1 MDILLDNMI
10 VRSKTFVKQM
20 IYKWLGK
27 LNSLFFEFIW
37 KNRCNDMQEWEKL
50 HNIFKKDKKKKKY
63 NRRDRKFKDSS
74 NDVKSGSSGDSSK
87 STIRECNK
95 RVTSGKKKN
104 SVHYVDEELY
114 IKIRS
119 FIFGSNFQLDMSI

>member
-1 MDILLDNMI
+1 MVI
-10 VRSKTFVKQM
+10 RSKTFVKQM

-50 HNIFKKDKKKKKY
+50 HNIFKKDKKKMKY
-63 NRRDRKFKDSS
+63 NRRDRKFKDFS
-74 NDVKSGSSGDSSK
+74 NDVKSGSSGGSSK
-87 STIRECNK
+87 STIRERNK

-114 IKIRS
+114 IEIRS
-119 FIFGSNFQLDMSI
+119 FIFGSNYQLDMSI